1 MPVCPAAARLS
12 SQRPEVVES
21 TANPENVWKS
31 SLSWH
36 TSEDTCQQ
44 NIISYQGVLCR
55 HLVEGEG
62 AGGGAGGGVGAG
74 VARVPDVG
82 GVGRDGG
89 AAGGGGDEAC
99 THNTIITRYTRD
111 PAGRVNSQHTP
122 KPTAQ
127 LHTVRGTAACRALR
141 ANDDSDIRGHK
152 RCLDSRYVDKG
163 YLDV

>member
-1 MPVCPAAARLS
+1 M
-12 SQRPEVVES
+12 ES

-36 TSEDTCQQ
+36 TSEDTYEQ

-82 GVGRDGG
+82 GVGGDGG

-99 THNTIITRYTRD
+99 TQQQSPDVPRATIVPTHSTLRSPPRSCRHRTR
-111 PAGRVNSQHTP
+111 PASSTP
-122 KPTAQ
+122 
-127 LHTVRGTAACRALR
+127 
-141 ANDDSDIRGHK
+141 SWW
-152 RCLDSRYVDKG
+152 
-163 YLDV
+163 

>member
-1 MPVCPAAARLS
+1 MEGGSLPVCPAAARLS

-82 GVGRDGG
+82 GVGGDGG

-99 THNTIITRYTRD
+99 TQQQSPDVPRATSVATHSTLRSPPRSHIPSAEPPRVEHSELMMTVILGDTR
-111 PAGRVNSQHTP
+111 GV
-122 KPTAQ
+122 
-127 LHTVRGTAACRALR
+127 
-141 ANDDSDIRGHK
+141 
-152 RCLDSRYVDKG
+152 
-163 YLDV
+163 